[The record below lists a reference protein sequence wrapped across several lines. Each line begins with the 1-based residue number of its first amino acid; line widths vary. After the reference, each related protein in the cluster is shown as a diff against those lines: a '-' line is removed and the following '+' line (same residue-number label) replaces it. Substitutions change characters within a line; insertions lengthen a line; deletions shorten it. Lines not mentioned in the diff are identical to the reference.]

1 MHELFLISHLSDDE
15 VQRALRIFQGYCG
28 MSPVTLLRRR
38 MTFEGPRLKQ
48 LKGIEPT
55 FIKDQERGKQ
65 HLWRSLHD
73 QITRQ
78 SYVITLIFDINKDH
92 FGQPEVSESRRHP
105 LCRAL
110 PVKGYLWL

>member
-1 MHELFLISHLSDDE
+1 MHELFLIAHLSDDD

-48 LKGIEPT
+48 LKGIDPT
-55 FIKDQERGKQ
+55 VIQNQKRENQN
-65 HLWRSLHD
+65 LWKNLHT

-92 FGQPEVSESRRHP
+92 FGQPEVSESQGLVNELGKDQP
-105 LCRAL
+105 
-110 PVKGYLWL
+110 

>member
-1 MHELFLISHLSDDE
+1 MHELFLIAHLPDDE
-15 VQRALRIFQGYCG
+15 VQKALRIFQGYCG

-48 LKGIEPT
+48 LKGIDPA
-55 FIKDQERGKQ
+55 FIQNLKSKQ

-92 FGQPEVSESRRHP
+92 FGQPEVSESQGLVNEP
-105 LCRAL
+105 GKDQ
-110 PVKGYLWL
+110 P